1 MRKVLMI
8 ILILITLILTCTFT
22 LAAKTEIFGYFEN
35 RFFLVNN
42 FDFGWDNMKEKFD
55 IGDYNRL
62 RLKLKAS
69 PSKKV
74 TVNVAVDFFSFHGFI
89 TSPLGT
95 YDQSGGADPNGANP
109 GGGKDVTI
117 DLDRAYVDLYFKKF
131 DLSIGKQRVAM
142 GVSYLWAPLDV
153 FNRVNVFEP
162 KEEKPGTNAIK
173 LYVPLGTNSS
183 LTAVFSPDEK
193 FDTSSSGL
201 RAQTQVAGVDIAA
214 TLIRKAFSGST
225 VSTIYG
231 LDLRGENFI
240 GWWLE
245 TAYFTRSPGENNKDN
260 HVKMVLGFDYTFPIN
275 TGLYWL
281 NEFYYDSGGARDMSE
296 YDYDSLISGE
306 RFTLGRTYYFSML
319 RYSLND
325 FWSASVSYI
334 GNWGDGSYVIY
345 PSISYDIAQNV
356 NASAG
361 FYFPLGKSGGEFN
374 TANRNM
380 FFIWL
385 KVNF

>member
-1 MRKVLMI
+1 MHKQTGVLVQ
-8 ILILITLILTCTFT
+8 LVLGITLL
-22 LAAKTEIFGYFEN
+22 LAGANFIQAKTEIFGYFEN

-42 FDFGWDNMKEKFD
+42 FDFGWDNAKEKFD

-95 YDQSGGADPNGANP
+95 YEESSDNQSGNGF
-109 GGGKDVTI
+109 KDITI
-117 DLDRAYVDLYFKKF
+117 DLDRAYVNLYFKSF
-131 DLSIGKQRVAM
+131 DLSIGKQRIAM

-162 KEEKPGTNAIK
+162 KEEKPGTNAVK
-173 LYVPLGTNSS
+173 LYVPFGANSS
-183 LTAVFSPDEK
+183 VTAVFSPEDD
-193 FDTSSSGL
+193 FDSSSSGL
-201 RAQTQVAGVDIAA
+201 RAKTQVAGIDMAA
-214 TLIRKAFSGST
+214 TFIRSGKSG
-225 VSTIYG
+225 STIYG

-245 TAYFTRSPGENNKDN
+245 TAYFDYHRNETINNEPDN
-260 HVKMVLGFDYTFPIN
+260 HFKVVVGFDYTFPIR

-281 NEFYYDSGGARDMSE
+281 NEFFYDSGGAADMSE
-296 YDYDSLISGE
+296 YDYELLLSGE

-319 RYSLND
+319 RYSIND
-325 FWSASVSYI
+325 FWSASLSYI

-345 PSISYDIAQNV
+345 PSVSYDIAQNV

-361 FYFPLGKSGGEFN
+361 FYFPLGTSGGEFN
-374 TANRNM
+374 TSNRNM